1 MSDLK
6 ALLEHADHAVSRVP
20 LPAGGVERLQ
30 RRRDRKRRNQRIT
43 AGIVGIAFFA
53 ATVWIVTTG
62 GPFDRTLTPG
72 TSGPTGPAEPTAT
85 VPTVSPPIT
94 TAPYYTPDA
103 RSEVDYVIDLNS
115 GEMTPL
121 PETIIGALGEG
132 EHDPGQGFHAL
143 HRYAASSDGSMLAF
157 AGLGEE
163 GTPQIF
169 VAGID
174 GTGVRQVTHDPT
186 RATSPAWSPDGTL
199 IAYQGYGGGEIPN
212 VFVLDVATG
221 EATQVTHEEATQVTH
236 GGDDGAWDPTFTP
249 DGRSV
254 LYSAPSDP
262 APVLP
267 VGELRTVPVDGGEST
282 LLIGEG
288 EGIFYAGDGSMSP
301 DGSLVTFLGGAPP
314 CGPCRVVAN
323 ADGTGSRV
331 IDGWMATPAGMWSP
345 DSSRI
350 VTMQI
355 PQEYENPPPTSPS
368 FIIVVDVVT
377 EQATIVANGRA
388 AIWLDDH
395 TLLVAV

>member
-6 ALLEHADHAVSRVP
+6 TLLEHADHAVSGVP
-20 LPAGGVERLQ
+20 LPADGLERLQ
-30 RRRDRKRRNQRIT
+30 RRRDRKNRNQRIT
-43 AGIVGIAFFA
+43 AGTVGIAVFVAVIWF
-53 ATVWIVTTG
+53 VTSG
-62 GPFDRTLTPG
+62 ELADRTLTPG
-72 TSGPTGPAEPTAT
+72 TSRPTGPAEPSVT

-115 GEMTPL
+115 GEMTPQ
-121 PETIIGALGEG
+121 PEAIIGALGETA
-132 EHDPGQGFHAL
+132 ERFTL
-143 HRYAASSDGSMLAF
+143 ERYAASSDGSMLAF
-157 AGLGEE
+157 VGAGEE

-169 VAGID
+169 IAGID

-186 RATSPAWSPDGTL
+186 RAMSPAWSPDGTL

-236 GGDDGAWDPTFTP
+236 EGSDGAWDPTFTP

-282 LLIGEG
+282 LLIVAD
-288 EGIFYAGDGSMSP
+288 YAGDGSMSP
-301 DGSLVTFLGGAPP
+301 NGSLVTFLGGPPP
-314 CGPCRVVAN
+314 CGPCRIVAN
-323 ADGTGSRV
+323 ADGTGGRV
-331 IDGWMATPAGMWSP
+331 IDGWEATPAGVWSP

-350 VTMQI
+350 VTMEV
-355 PQEYENPPPTSPS
+355 PEAYEDPPPTSEH
-368 FIIVVDVVT
+368 FIIVTDVVT

>member
-20 LPAGGVERLQ
+20 LPAGGLERLQ
-30 RRRDRKRRNQRIT
+30 RRRDRKRRNQQIT
-43 AGIVGIAFFA
+43 AGIVGIAVFVA
-53 ATVWIVTTG
+53 AIWFVTSG
-62 GPFDRTLTPG
+62 ELADRTLTPG
-72 TSGPTGPAEPTAT
+72 TSRPTGPAEPTAT
-85 VPTVSPPIT
+85 VPTVSPRIT

-103 RSEVDYVIDLNS
+103 RSEVDYLIDLNT

-121 PETIIGALGEG
+121 PEAIIGTAEPRFTLE
-132 EHDPGQGFHAL
+132 
-143 HRYAASSDGSMLAF
+143 RYAASSDGSMLAF
-157 AGLGEE
+157 VGAGEE

-186 RATSPAWSPDGTL
+186 RAMSPAWSPDGTL

-221 EATQVTHEEATQVTH
+221 EATQVTHE
-236 GGDDGAWDPTFTP
+236 GGDGAWDPTFTP

-254 LYSAPSDP
+254 LYSTASDP
-262 APVLP
+262 AR
-267 VGELRTVPVDGGEST
+267 ELRTVPVGGGEST
-282 LLIGEG
+282 LLIGAG

-331 IDGWMATPAGMWSP
+331 IDVGEATPAGVWSP

-350 VTMQI
+350 VTMEV
-355 PQEYENPPPTSPS
+355 PEAYEDPPPTSEH
-368 FIIVVDVVT
+368 FIMVVDVVT
-377 EQATIVANGRA
+377 DQAMIVANGRA